1 MNLQTTSFSAQEIK
15 KKYEIISFEEL
26 GIKINV
32 LNEVA
37 VNGRKLPSGNCYKFG
52 VIIDGQYF
60 WYFNGDPVKKIKDQR
75 VDRSKV
81 REIFSVLSE
90 VNKNTNNIPFAF
102 KVNR

>member
-1 MNLQTTSFSAQEIK
+1 MNLQTTPFSDQELK
-15 KKYEIISFEEL
+15 KKYEIITFEEL

-37 VNGRKLPSGNCYKFG
+37 VSGHKLPSGNCYKFG
-52 VIIDGQYF
+52 VIIDGEYF
-60 WYFNGDPVKKIKDQR
+60 WYFNGDPVKKIQDQR
-75 VDRSKV
+75 VDRAKV

-90 VNKNTNNIPFAF
+90 VNKKTKNIPFTF